1 MERELTQ
8 ICAYL
13 TPRVKE
19 TVAYYRGEG
28 VRIEEIRLRREGM
41 LCFTAEGKTVPTRV
55 MLSAKEFETN
65 FASLVQYAKTTGER
79 SVTLAGISID
89 VSERQCSN
97 AF

>member
-19 TVAYYRGEG
+19 TVAYYRGKG

-41 LCFTAEGKTVPTRV
+41 LCFTAEGKTIRIEAE
-55 MLSAKEFETN
+55 LC
-65 FASLVQYAKTTGER
+65 
-79 SVTLAGISID
+79 TLMPVIL
-89 VSERQCSN
+89 
-97 AF
+97 FLK